1 MVALSA
7 AVDYHAR
14 VSPEHLA
21 LIYGRERISYA
32 ALAERL
38 RTAAGLL
45 AARGI
50 AKGDMV
56 GILMKN
62 SAAFIELALAA
73 SHIGAVL
80 LPINFRLAAEEVGY
94 ILEHAGAKLLFVD
107 EELLASAGGFA
118 AKVSVDAAAQSD
130 SRLLAQGT
138 QPATRGAALVSG
150 DLYRLM
156 YTSGTTDR
164 PKGVTLSYE
173 NYYWKCLDHIISLGL
188 SASDRLLVVGPLYHV
203 GAFDL
208 PGLALLLTGGTL
220 CVLREFEPDAAL
232 ELIQNERL
240 TGAWMAPVML
250 NRLLALPGRERYDL
264 SSFRWLIGGGER
276 TPEERIREF
285 SSLFRHGR
293 YIDAYGLTESCSGD
307 TFMEAGMEIAKIGS
321 TGRAVPHVGIQ
332 IRDDAGRV
340 LASGESGEICLRG
353 PKITKGYWRDPQ
365 KTVASFFGDW
375 FRTGDVGYLDQDGFL
390 FLTDRKKDMI
400 ISGGENIASS
410 EVERVIYRLEQ
421 VSEAAVVGL
430 PDAQWGERVVAVV
443 VLKAGA
449 QLTPEELQLHCREH
463 LAGFKVPRQ
472 LFLRESLPRNPSGKV
487 LKRVLRDEL
496 AAKDKAHEIRWKTR
510 GRHRRRKRHRCG
522 VRALPRRARGTRGH
536 RRPERAGGRVA
547 GVAAWRQGG
556 RARYRG
562 RRGRRNRGGCDR
574 GRSRPRVGP
583 GQ

>member
-1 MVALSA
+1 MIALSA

-14 VSPEHLA
+14 VNPDRVA

-32 ALAERL
+32 ALAGRL
-38 RTAAGLL
+38 RAVAGLL

-50 AKGDMV
+50 GKGDIV
-56 GILMKN
+56 ALLMKN

-73 SHIGAVL
+73 SHLGAVL

-94 ILEHAGAKLLFVD
+94 ILEHASAKLLLVD
-107 EELLASAGGFA
+107 EELVASAAGFA
-118 AKVSVDAAAQSD
+118 TVIVVDSAAQSD
-130 SRLLAQGT
+130 SRLLAEGAPPAAQG
-138 QPATRGAALVSG
+138 ATLASG
-150 DLYRLM
+150 DLFRLM

-164 PKGVTLSYE
+164 PKGVTHSYE
-173 NYYWKCLDHIISLGL
+173 NYYWKCLDHIVTLGL
-188 SASDRLLVVGPLYHV
+188 SAADRLLAIGPLYHV

-208 PGLALLLTGGTL
+208 PGLALLLAGGTL
-220 CVLREFEPDAAL
+220 CVLRDFEPDAAL
-232 ELIQNERL
+232 ELIQNERIS
-240 TGAWMAPVML
+240 GAWMAPVML
-250 NRLLALPGRERYDL
+250 NRLLGLCGRERYDV
-264 SSFRWLIGGGER
+264 SSLRWVIGGGER

-332 IRDDAGRV
+332 IRDDTGRV
-340 LASGESGEICLRG
+340 LAPGEEGEICLRG

-365 KTVASFFGDW
+365 KTAASFFDDW
-375 FRTGDVGYLDQDGFL
+375 FRTGDIGYLDQDGFL

-449 QLTPEELQLHCREH
+449 QLTADELQRHCRAH
-463 LAGFKVPRQ
+463 LAGFKAPRQ
-472 LFLRESLPRNPSGKV
+472 LFLRENLPRNPSGKV

-496 AAKDKAHEIRWKTR
+496 KAENQ
-510 GRHRRRKRHRCG
+510 
-522 VRALPRRARGTRGH
+522 A
-536 RRPERAGGRVA
+536 
-547 GVAAWRQGG
+547 
-556 RARYRG
+556 
-562 RRGRRNRGGCDR
+562 
-574 GRSRPRVGP
+574 
-583 GQ
+583 